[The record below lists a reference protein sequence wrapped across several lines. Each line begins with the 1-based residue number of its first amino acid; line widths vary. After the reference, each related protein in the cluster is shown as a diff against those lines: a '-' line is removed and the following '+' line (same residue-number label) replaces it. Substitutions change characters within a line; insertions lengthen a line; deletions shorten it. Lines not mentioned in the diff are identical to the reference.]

1 MVESRP
7 KHRNAR
13 NFVPQDPNV
22 SKSVAQ
28 PNKSHAGPHRLR
40 SRRKYS
46 LIALN
51 LAIVLIVAGGTAAYG
66 ALSKTVVLT
75 VDGHQDT
82 IHTFGD
88 NVADVLKA
96 KHISLR
102 DGDKLTPGPATGL
115 RDGDHVNVAYAKPLT
130 LAVDGK
136 VTNEIVYDHTVGQ
149 ALAAAGVTPT
159 EGAYVSAK
167 RSTPLSR
174 DGSEIVVSSI
184 KSLTVVADGKK
195 KTVSTK
201 APTVAGVLKAA
212 DVTLNPED
220 EVDAGKAS
228 FVTPHQKLRVVR
240 IKKVTKTETVS
251 VKFPVTYKS
260 DSSALVGQTSV
271 IKPGRSGKKREKVTL
286 VYADGKIRD
295 RIVLVSR
302 SLSEPRPQIVSRG
315 TKKPAPTGN
324 SDATGNTVWDKIAQ
338 CESGGNWHINTG
350 NGYYGGLQ
358 FSAATWHSVGG
369 SGLPSDNSR
378 EEQIKRAKILQARSG
393 WGQWGC
399 AGARFN

>member
-13 NFVPQDPNV
+13 KSVPQDHNASP
-22 SKSVAQ
+22 STAHTSTH
-28 PNKSHAGPHRLR
+28 STHAGPRRPR
-40 SRRKYS
+40 SRKRFS

-66 ALSKTVVLT
+66 ALSRTVVLS
-75 VDGHQDT
+75 VDGQQDK
-82 IHTFGD
+82 IRTFGD
-88 NVADVLKA
+88 NVSDVLKA
-96 KHISLR
+96 KHITIR
-102 DGDKLTPGPATGL
+102 DGDKLSPAPSAKLT
-115 RDGDHVNVAYAKPLT
+115 DGVHVNISYAKPLT

-136 VTNEIVYDHTVGQ
+136 VTNTTVYDHTVGQ
-149 ALAAAGVTPT
+149 ALDAAGVTPPH
-159 EGAYVSAK
+159 GAYVSAK

-174 DGSEIVVSSI
+174 NGSEIVVSST
-184 KSLTVVADGKK
+184 KSLTVIADGKK
-195 KTVSTK
+195 KTLSTK

-212 DVTLNPED
+212 HVTLDSDD
-220 EVDAGKAS
+220 EVDPGKAA
-228 FVTPHQKLRVVR
+228 FVAPDQKLKVVR
-240 IKKVTKTETVS
+240 IKKVTKTEVVS
-251 VKFPVTYKS
+251 VKFPVTYKT
-260 DSSALVGQTSV
+260 DASALEGETSV
-271 IKPGRSGKKREKVTL
+271 ITPGKAGKNREKVTI
-286 VYADGKIRD
+286 VYADGKVRD

-302 SLSEPRPQIVSRG
+302 SLSDPRPQIESRG
-315 TKKPAPTGN
+315 TKKSEA
-324 SDATGNTVWDKIAQ
+324 SGNTVWDKIAK

-369 SGLPSDNSR
+369 TGLPSDHTR

-393 WGQWGC
+393 WGQWSC